1 MNPQDLTGGAE
12 HWNNLYGSK
21 SAQELSWTQTRPGV
35 VLSWLEQI
43 GPQPGSAALE
53 VGGGQGI
60 LVDHLLERGWGPV
73 TVLDLSEVALE
84 QARTRLGTNGES
96 VRWQVGDVTTAALE
110 PDCYTLWHDRAVFH
124 FLTDPAAVARYVT
137 QASTS
142 LRPGGH
148 LMLSTFAPDGP
159 ERCSGL
165 GVQRYSAQTLL
176 ELFAPHFRKR
186 ATERELHLTPWGAV
200 QPFTCV
206 WLERTSL
213 SVGDVDMTLEQT
225 HKF

>member
-1 MNPQDLTGGAE
+1 MNPQDLTGRAE
-12 HWNNLYGSK
+12 HWNTLYSSK

-43 GPQPGSAALE
+43 GPQPDSAALE
-53 VGGGQGI
+53 VGGGQGV
-60 LVDHLLERGWGPV
+60 LLDHLLERGWGPV

-84 QARTRLGTNGES
+84 QARTRLATSRLATIGES

-110 PDCYTLWHDRAVFH
+110 PDSYFLWHDRAVFH
-124 FLTDPAAVARYVT
+124 FLTDPSTVARYVT

-165 GVQRYSAQTLL
+165 AVQRYSAQTLL
-176 ELFAPHFRKR
+176 ELFAAHFRQR
-186 ATERELHLTPWGAV
+186 AAERELHITPWGAV
-200 QPFTCV
+200 QAFTCV
-206 WLERTSL
+206 WLERICSST
-213 SVGDVDMTLEQT
+213 G
-225 HKF
+225 KI

>member
-1 MNPQDLTGGAE
+1 MNPDAE
-12 HWNNLYGSK
+12 HWNDLYGSK

-43 GPQPGSAALE
+43 GPQPDSAVLE
-53 VGGGQGI
+53 VGGGQGV
-60 LVDHLLERGWGPV
+60 LVDHLLERGWGLV

-84 QARTRLGTNGES
+84 QAQKRLGTSRLGTNGER
-96 VRWQVGDVTTAALE
+96 VRWQVGDVTTAVLE
-110 PDCYTLWHDRAVFH
+110 PNSYFLWHDRAVFH
-124 FLTDPAAVARYVT
+124 FLTDPAAVARYIV

-142 LRPGGH
+142 VRPGGH

-165 GVQRYSAQTLL
+165 VVQRYSAQTLL

-186 ATERELHLTPWGAV
+186 AAERELHLTPWGAV
-200 QPFTCV
+200 QAFTCV
-206 WLERTSL
+206 WLERISS
-213 SVGDVDMTLEQT
+213 SVEDV
-225 HKF
+225 

>member
-1 MNPQDLTGGAE
+1 MNSQDLTGGAE

-21 SAQELSWTQTRPGV
+21 SAQELSWTQTRLGV

-43 GPQPGSAALE
+43 GPQHDSVVLE
-53 VGGGQGI
+53 VGGGQGTF
-60 LVDHLLERGWGPV
+60 VDHLLERGWGPV

-84 QARTRLGTNGES
+84 QARKRLGAKGDV
-96 VRWQVGDVTTAALE
+96 VRWQVGNVTTALLKPE
-110 PDCYTLWHDRAVFH
+110 SYFLWHDRAVFH
-124 FLTDPAAVARYVT
+124 FLTDPAAVERYVT

-165 GVQRYSAQTLL
+165 TVQRYSAQTLL
-176 ELFAPHFRKR
+176 ERFAPHFCKR

-206 WLERTSL
+206 WLERR
-213 SVGDVDMTLEQT
+213 E
-225 HKF
+225 